1 MEEVSS
7 AEHEGICVLQSFFNI
22 KMDRNKPMIIVKNT
36 METKRQCENLELL
49 YVIRGEMSLV
59 IEKKEYHFQEKDMVV
74 LQPGTWYSW
83 KTEDDEKEILL
94 CKIMMEPYQ
103 MQKVMSGNHKII
115 VCNSVENPNKDYGR
129 IRYIVDS
136 MVNKYIK
143 NETKFVLKSL
153 YYTLWETIKNGFSE
167 EDKTNKEQNKRMQEL
182 LQYI

>member
-7 AEHEGICVLQSFFNI
+7 VEHEGICVLQSFFNM

-83 KTEDDEKEILL
+83 KTGDDEKEILL

-103 MQKVMSGNHKII
+103 DCISG
-115 VCNSVENPNKDYGR
+115 SADEWQAEQLSGR
-129 IRYIVDS
+129 YRG
-136 MVNKYIK
+136 
-143 NETKFVLKSL
+143 TGTG
-153 YYTLWETIKNGFSE
+153 TL
-167 EDKTNKEQNKRMQEL
+167 
-182 LQYI
+182 